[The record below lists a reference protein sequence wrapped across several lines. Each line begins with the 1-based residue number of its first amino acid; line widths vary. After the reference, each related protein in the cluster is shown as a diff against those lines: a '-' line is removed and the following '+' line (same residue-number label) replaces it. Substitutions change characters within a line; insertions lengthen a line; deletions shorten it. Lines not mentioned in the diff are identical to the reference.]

1 MRSRRQEFSNPH
13 LTRRRRGILPSPSR
27 KNLTFC
33 VQRVTTR
40 GVESLVLGIVGS
52 VGAVAALVWCL
63 SLQLRPERTRKELLG
78 AFEALEAD
86 FEEQKESVA
95 STLGRISRLK
105 RDMVPVPTVQSA
117 GEANATKNGGAPPAA
132 PLTRSQLLAKAHSR
146 GMRGVYGEVPEQFG
160 TDGG

>member
-27 KNLTFC
+27 KILTVC
-33 VQRVTTR
+33 VQKVTTL

-105 RDMVPVPTVQSA
+105 RDMVPVPTVPSA

-132 PLTRSQLLAKAHSR
+132 PLTRSQLLAKAHKL
-146 GMRGVYGEVPEQFG
+146 GMRGVYGEVESQSG

>member
-27 KNLTFC
+27 KILTVC
-33 VQRVTTR
+33 VQKVTTL

-63 SLQLRPERTRKELLG
+63 SLQLGPERTCKELLG
-78 AFEALEAD
+78 AFEALETD

-95 STLGRISRLK
+95 STLGRISRLR
-105 RDMVPVPTVQSA
+105 RDMGPVHSDHSA
-117 GEANATKNGGAPPAA
+117 VGADAAKNSAAPPAT
-132 PLTRSQLLAKAHSR
+132 PLTRSQLMAKAHSR
-146 GMRGVYGEVPEQFG
+146 GLRGVYGEVPEQSG